1 MDTKAVKTTEKTIKT
16 IKEESTAQDLND
28 DTYENG
34 EPKNRC
40 IICKIDLGINNPRQ
54 YCAKRYCA
62 NSR

>member
-1 MDTKAVKTTEKTIKT
+1 MDAKSNTLVTKPVETIKNDT
-16 IKEESTAQDLND
+16 TTTDLND